1 MSTAE
6 SDSRTERIDAAIAE
20 WFEALEEGRAPDEAE
35 FLARFPDLVDE
46 LRKFLADHHR
56 FDQVAGSVA
65 GPEMPGESSFGAD
78 PVGRRLGD
86 FDIIRE
92 IGRGG
97 MGIVYEARQVS
108 LKRNVALKVLKRGVR
123 VDPRAVQR
131 FRREAEAAAMLR
143 HSGIVPIFATG
154 EEAGL
159 HYYAMELI
167 AGPSLDR
174 MSPRSVPTSGDDFA
188 RIAGLM
194 ADVALAL
201 EHAHCQGI
209 IHRDVKPSNLILAAD
224 GRLRIGDFGLARFA
238 ENPGMTLTDEII
250 GSPAYMSPEQAVGR
264 FPIDRR
270 SDVYSLGVTLYE
282 MLALRPPF
290 TGARRDELLF
300 KIIHDE
306 PLPPSRWN
314 AHVPYQLETICLKA
328 IEKDAVRRY
337 QSAADLARD
346 LQHYCAGRSIAA
358 RRPGRVARLWNWS
371 QRHTGT
377 SVLAAAVL
385 LAAVLASYFAHSAL
399 STREELAE
407 AHVQDAVDEALL
419 ANMSGDSEAA
429 DRAVAQVA
437 ALAPDSGWLPFLHG
451 HLAFQRGDYDEGVRH
466 LQQAVERLPDSVAAR
481 ALLAA
486 AYVGAGWWER
496 YEEILDDLEQS
507 TSQTAE
513 DFMFRGLA
521 ESYLDPARARASL
534 DEAIRRRRL
543 PAAYVMRAEVC
554 AHQAMDT
561 VARGDADG
569 AVSDASL
576 ACDLLP
582 GNPAALLGRLFAHHV
597 AAGVYTQLG
606 LTDEAGSLLEAAEE
620 DATALEP
627 FSHLPSIARA
637 RAWYYLYTDREPIAF
652 EILKRAATETNN
664 ARVAYRYALLLYRRG
679 EFSEGFRVLDGR
691 AQRSNNEELLRI
703 VLMMELP
710 EGVSRSRGAYR
721 ALDEKSSAGLAG
733 LFRPALLLLLG
744 DKVAAAADS
753 RRLQEREPNQ
763 LPPLRRAFYERLLRF
778 NCGNLGA
785 EELLLAAGDSQWDLC
800 EANFFIGLTRLTEGK
815 RDVAAKHFRAA
826 VDTRCDGFLACDWSG
841 SFLIRLAEDASWPR
855 WIAPGLRIEN

>member
-6 SDSRTERIDAAIAE
+6 SESRTERIDAAIAE
-20 WFEALEEGRAPDEAE
+20 WFEALEEGRAPGEAE
-35 FLARFPDLVDE
+35 FLARFPDVADE
-46 LRKFLADHHR
+46 LRKFLADHR
-56 FDQVAGSVA
+56 GFGRIAGSIA
-65 GPEMPGESSFGAD
+65 GTEMPGDSSTGAD

-86 FDIIRE
+86 FDVVRE

-97 MGIVYEARQVS
+97 MGIVYEAQQVS
-108 LKRNVALKVLKRGVR
+108 LKRIVALKVLNRGFR

-143 HSGIVPIFATG
+143 HSGIIPIFATG
-154 EEAGL
+154 AEAGL

-167 AGPSLDR
+167 PGPSLDR
-174 MSPRSVPTSGDDFA
+174 MSPRSLPISGEDFA

-194 ADVALAL
+194 ADVASAL
-201 EHAHCQGI
+201 DHAHSQGI

-238 ENPGMTLTDEII
+238 ENPGMTLTDEIL
-250 GSPAYMSPEQAVGR
+250 GSPAYMSPEQAAGR
-264 FPIDRR
+264 VPIDRR

-358 RRPGRVARLWNWS
+358 RRPGMIGRLWNWS
-371 QRHTGT
+371 RRHTGT
-377 SVLAAAVL
+377 TVLAVAVL
-385 LAAVLASYFAHSAL
+385 LVAILASYFAHSAL
-399 STREELAE
+399 STREALAQ

-419 ANMSGDSEAA
+419 ANMSGDSDAA
-429 DRAVAQVA
+429 DRAVARVA

-451 HLAFQRGDYDEGVRH
+451 HLAFQRGDYDEGVRY
-466 LQQAVERLPDSVAAR
+466 LQQAAERLPDSVAAR

-507 TSQTAE
+507 IPQTAE

-561 VARGDADG
+561 ASRDAAAA
-569 AVSDASL
+569 AVSDANL

-582 GNPAALLGRLFAHHV
+582 GNPAALLGRLFANHV

-606 LTDEAGSLLEAAEE
+606 LADEADSLFEAAEA
-620 DATALEP
+620 DASALEP
-627 FSHLPSIARA
+627 YSHLPSIARA
-637 RAWYYLYTDREPIAF
+637 RAWYYLYTDREPVAF
-652 EILKRAATETNN
+652 EILEQAATETNN

-679 EFSEGFRVLDGR
+679 AFSEGFSVLDGR

-703 VLMMELP
+703 LLMMELP
-710 EGVSRSRGAYR
+710 EGASRSKGAYR
-721 ALDEKSSAGLAG
+721 ALEEKSSAGLAG

-744 DKVAAAADS
+744 DKPAAAADS
-753 RRLQEREPNQ
+753 RQLQERQPNQ
-763 LPPLRRAFYERLLRF
+763 LPPLRRDFYERLLQF
-778 NCGNLGA
+778 NCGDLDA
-785 EELLLAAGDSQWDLC
+785 DQLLVAAGDSQWDLC
-800 EANFFIGLTRLTEGK
+800 EANFFIGLTRLAEGN
-815 RDVAAKHFRAA
+815 RDMAAKHFQSAVAA
-826 VDTRCDGFLACDWSG
+826 RCNGFLACDWSG
-841 SFLIRLAEDASWPR
+841 SFLIRMAEDANWPR
-855 WIAPGLRIEN
+855 WIARGRRIEN